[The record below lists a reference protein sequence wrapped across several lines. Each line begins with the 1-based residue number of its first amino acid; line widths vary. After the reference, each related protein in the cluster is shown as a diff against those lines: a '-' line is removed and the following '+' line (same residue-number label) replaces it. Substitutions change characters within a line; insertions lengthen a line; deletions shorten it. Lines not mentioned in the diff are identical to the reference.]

1 MNNLSDAKDKR
12 RRNIRYTCGIG
23 TEQPGKSEQRRHKA
37 HVLDGTEMPTEEEME
52 AIAECL
58 DFTEAPTALT
68 KQVRLRV
75 PEITLTL
82 KKSSEEPKSEQT
94 DLNANFNAPQ
104 PNRGRGKHPAPGPYD
119 IFEQA
124 VCLLMTCFV
133 ALTPY
138 TVEL

>member
-23 TEQPGKSEQRRHKA
+23 TEQPGKSEQRTHKA

-94 DLNANFNAPQ
+94 DLNANFNAPHAGFPTVVEVSIQ
-104 PNRGRGKHPAPGPYD
+104 H
-119 IFEQA
+119 QA
-124 VCLLMTCFV
+124 HMIYLSRLFVC
-133 ALTPY
+133 
-138 TVEL
+138 